1 MAIQGAVIL
10 RTPERGTSLQCL
22 SSTSIPPIQPHL
34 PPTQIFHPTETYAIP
49 NVPSCNHR
57 FVHDFLT
64 LSKNRQRAAHA
75 ATQGNPPAA
84 PIPATPGFHGRV
96 RHCLEYEN
104 VILRGWNNEKL
115 RTVNCRQHIYL
126 QTPNNPNPPNPRPLC
141 AVNCAIDHR
150 VNRDINVNRLR
161 RCPAPN
167 APIHQA
173 HTPPFPN
180 VAAQVICNRDYSAAG
195 AFRGIMSLYI
205 ANHGARYAWNLSP
218 WYNAA
223 NPYQPPNWPLN
234 MR

>member
-1 MAIQGAVIL
+1 MAIQGAVII

-22 SSTSIPPIQPHL
+22 SSVLFPRQQPHL
-34 PPTQIFHPTETYAIP
+34 PPTQAFHPTESYNLR

-57 FVHDFLT
+57 FVPAFLT
-64 LSKNRQRAAHA
+64 CSKIRRRAAHA

-84 PIPATPGFHGRV
+84 PTPAPPGFNGRV

-115 RTVNCRQHIYL
+115 RTVNCRQHIY
-126 QTPNNPNPPNPRPLC
+126 QPTANNPNPPNRPPC
-141 AVNCAIDHR
+141 AINCAIDHR
-150 VNRDINVNRLR
+150 RQSDITVNRLR

-180 VAAQVICNRDYSAAG
+180 VAAPVICNRDYAAAG
-195 AFRGIMSLYI
+195 AFRGIMSNYI
-205 ANHGARYAWNLSP
+205 ANHGARYIWNLST